1 METNDTPRPVGE
13 IEGELLDLP
22 GFPTASASHERAIPI
37 RPGDL
42 TRMLGAE
49 PGLTTAERLHLG
61 QFGRLLGAV
70 LHYEYLHWL
79 NELKD
84 LYAPLDPDT
93 DCVDLANGTPRLTE
107 DSDEAFLKPFE
118 AALIRA
124 NFRPLK
130 MEVLEHAIR
139 APNEMGLNYIPNFAL
154 FEHLKVYVRGNAR
167 IARVVRNIRTG
178 FKRREVLHPGYQ
190 RMVLILKFRPNA
202 KLDQYVRT
210 DVLYLRLFK
219 DVPHVDMEM
228 HLPEQGTRVQMR
240 AIDKAQIASP
250 FVTFPTTLAV
260 KALGGML
267 GLMSLPSLAVG
278 GILVAPITAGVNS
291 FFGFQ
296 RAKQRHLHYMIR
308 HLYYLTLANNA
319 SVITRLVDCAEEE
332 DYKEALLAY
341 YVLWRHRD
349 DPEPWTSARL
359 DAAVE
364 ALIKAKTGL
373 VIDFEVADALAKL
386 LRLGLVQAD
395 PQGQLRAANLDD
407 ALATLDRRW
416 DEYFGYNT
424 PETANTAG

>member
-1 METNDTPRPVGE
+1 MDSIATPRPVGE
-13 IEGELLDLP
+13 AEAPLLDLP
-22 GFPTASASHERAIPI
+22 DVPIDARSRDRAIPI

-42 TRMLGAE
+42 TRMLAAE
-49 PGLTTAERLHLG
+49 PGLAPTDRLLFG
-61 QFGRLLGAV
+61 QFARLLGAI
-70 LHYEYLHWL
+70 LHYEFLHWL

-93 DCVDLANGTPRLTE
+93 DCVDLEQGTPELTE
-107 DSDEAFLKPFE
+107 GSDEAFLKPFE
-118 AALIRA
+118 AALVRA
-124 NFRPLK
+124 NYRPLK

-154 FEHLKVYVRGNAR
+154 FEHLKVYVRGHAR
-167 IARVVRNIRTG
+167 IARVVRGLRTG

-190 RMVLILKFRPNA
+190 RMILILKFRPHA
-202 KLDQYVRT
+202 KLDHYVRT

-250 FVTFPTTLAV
+250 FVTFPTTLAL
-260 KALGGML
+260 KAIGGML
-267 GLMSLPSLAVG
+267 GLISLPTLAIG
-278 GILVAPITAGVNS
+278 GILAAPITAGVNS
-291 FFGFQ
+291 FFGFR

-332 DYKEALLAY
+332 EYKEALLAY
-341 YVLWRHRD
+341 YILWRRRD
-349 DPEPWTSARL
+349 EPEPWTSARL

-364 ALIKAKTGL
+364 DLIKAKAGL
-373 VIDFEVADALAKL
+373 AIDFEVADALAKL
-386 LRLGLVQAD
+386 SRLGLAQAD
-395 PQGQLRAANLDD
+395 GQGRLRAVALDE

-416 DEYFGYNT
+416 DDYFGYNV
-424 PETANTAG
+424 PDPVDTAG